1 MIYRLYFD
9 GSCKYKNDGSCD
21 MGMGTVV
28 LDSRNNI
35 LYKQGWNAG
44 AYDHK
49 GDNGILSNNV
59 AEYQALFRGLD
70 VLSLKRS
77 DGMSELKI
85 YGDSKLVI
93 EQVQGNWKVK
103 AVHLKKY
110 RDSCVAQI
118 KLYEKEGCKVSLEWI
133 PREENKLAD
142 RLAQNAADGMERY
155 SNQLYDERDKEI

>member
-1 MIYRLYFD
+1 MIYKLYFD

-21 MGMGTVV
+21 MGMGAVV

-35 LYKQGWNAG
+35 VYEQGWNTP

-49 GDNGILSNNV
+49 DDNGILSNNV

-70 VLSLKRS
+70 VLSVKRP
-77 DGMSELKI
+77 DGISELRI

-103 AVHLKKY
+103 AAHLKKY

-133 PREENKLAD
+133 PREQNKLAD
-142 RLAQNAADGMERY
+142 RLAQNAADGMERH
-155 SNQLYDERDKEI
+155 SNQLHGEMDKEI

>member
-1 MIYRLYFD
+1 MLYKLYFD

-21 MGMGTVV
+21 MGMGMVV
-28 LDSRNNI
+28 LDSNNNI
-35 LYKQGWNAG
+35 LYKQGWNIP

-49 GDNGILSNNV
+49 DDSGILSNNV

-103 AVHLKKY
+103 AAHLKKY

-142 RLAQNAADGMERY
+142 RLAQNAADGMERH